1 MDTGT
6 TATPARGT
14 RPRNRRELI
23 LAAARELFYRR
34 GYANVAMSDIAEA
47 VAIGPS
53 ALYRHFRGKQELLH
67 AVVDE
72 AVDSCLGGLF
82 HAPAGD
88 LDALVGSFAASSLG
102 RRELGVLWQ
111 REARHLPAE
120 QHAELAGRVHA
131 ARTVLVEQ
139 LTAHRPELDPA
150 RAELLAWSVLGIA
163 VSIGY
168 QHVELP
174 GPQYRALLATLMRRI
189 GTADL
194 PAVGDRPVEG
204 PADAPALTHRSR
216 RESLLS
222 AATGLFAQ
230 RGYAVV
236 SLEETGAAVGIAG
249 PSIYHHFASKTE
261 ILATALNRSAE
272 RLYLDVSEVLTASPD
287 AAGALSLLVRR
298 YAEFALAHRHLVAL
312 IVTETEHLPEE
323 EQARIR
329 QVQRDYIEEWLH
341 LLRTVHPTMPAEE
354 ARVRVQAVLTVV
366 NDVARTPRLRGRPGL
381 GAGLHRLGCDLLDVE
396 TC

>member
-1 MDTGT
+1 M
-6 TATPARGT
+6 PARGT

-34 GYANVAMSDIAEA
+34 GYANVAMSDIADA

-53 ALYRHFRGKQELLH
+53 ALYRHFRGKQELLF

-82 HAPAGD
+82 DAPPED
-88 LDALVGSFAASSLG
+88 LDALVGSFAASSLA

-111 REARHLPAE
+111 REARHLPGE
-120 QHAELAGRVHA
+120 QHAELAGKVHA
-131 ARTVLVEQ
+131 ARTVLVDQ

-168 QHVELP
+168 QRVELP
-174 GPQYRALLATLMRRI
+174 EPQYRALLAALMRRI
-189 GTADL
+189 ATADL
-194 PAVGDRPVEG
+194 SEVGERPVER
-204 PADAPALTHRSR
+204 PTDAPTLTHRSR
-216 RESLLS
+216 RESLLA
-222 AATGLFAQ
+222 AATTLFAR
-230 RGYAVV
+230 RGFAVV
-236 SLEETGAAVGIAG
+236 SLEETGAAVGITG

-261 ILATALNRSAE
+261 ILATALGRSAE
-272 RLYLDVSEVLTASPD
+272 RLYLDLSEVLAASPD
-287 AAGALSLLVRR
+287 APTALSLLVRR
-298 YAEFALAHRHLVAL
+298 YAEFALTHRHLVAL
-312 IVTETEHLPEE
+312 IVTETEHLPPA

-329 QVQRDYIEEWLH
+329 QAQRDYIEEWLH
-341 LLRTVHPTMPAEE
+341 LLHAVHPELPAKE

-366 NDVARTPRLRGRPGL
+366 NDVARTPRLRDRPGL
-381 GAGLHRLGCDLLDVE
+381 TAALHHLGCDLLDVE
-396 TC
+396 TG